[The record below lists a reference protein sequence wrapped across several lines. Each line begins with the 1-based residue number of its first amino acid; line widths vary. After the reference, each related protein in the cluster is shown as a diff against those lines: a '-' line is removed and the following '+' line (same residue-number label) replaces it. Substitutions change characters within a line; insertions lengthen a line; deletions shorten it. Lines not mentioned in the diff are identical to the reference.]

1 VLKWLHLMTVSQK
14 GFTFNGTSLTF
25 YLLRALPISDRNE
38 MKIANVF
45 KEKISSDDPVI
56 LRCIQLF
63 NQTMTGKIIAKNFK

>member
-63 NQTMTGKIIAKNFK
+63 DDFEENPDLLKNY

>member
-1 VLKWLHLMTVSQK
+1 MTVSQK

-63 NQTMTGKIIAKNFK
+63 DDFEENPDLLKNY